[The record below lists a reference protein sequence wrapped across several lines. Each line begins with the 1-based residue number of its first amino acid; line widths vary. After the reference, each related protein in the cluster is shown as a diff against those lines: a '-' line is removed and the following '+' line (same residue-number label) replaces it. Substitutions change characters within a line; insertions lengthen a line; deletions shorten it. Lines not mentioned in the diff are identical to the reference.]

1 MMISFSRS
9 SWRHLLPFLVAGC
22 CFILLL
28 TTVSACQVQGQSE
41 KRLPRLLDVI
51 YVPGP
56 SAMAMTP
63 GGLLYVINLGG
74 MPGKSYIALLD
85 GPKLVDTIPWPDET
99 SFGAGAKMVFN
110 HRNNLLYVL
119 DLLAN
124 QLYVIRDTELITTMG
139 VGYAPREI
147 IVHPDSGLVYI
158 ANPITKP
165 LAPADE
171 AGPGEIVVIEDT
183 QIIHQI
189 PLERPHAM
197 TFSDFDKQIYV
208 GQSNPFGEGAQNIL
222 VTVDDST
229 FMTQTIYEADPNGGI
244 YEIAIDDQNGHM
256 YLTRGDFGL
265 ITYWNGTEFQR
276 IDVGSMGYSINTI
289 TVDSR
294 KNRLY
299 AASWDGPPSHVVV
312 IEGAEV
318 IAEIPVGYDV
328 RGIAV
333 DETHDYVYAAN
344 YRSDTLSV
352 IRGTEVI
359 TTLETGGLGPWDI
372 EVDERRGY
380 IYVTNSNSAGVAVFG
395 FADSDTATGWRQ
407 FLPFIER

>member
-1 MMISFSRS
+1 MISISQLGQRYVLPI
-9 SWRHLLPFLVAGC
+9 LLAGC
-22 CFILLL
+22 CFVLLL
-28 TTVSACQVQGQSE
+28 TTISACLGQVQREDQ
-41 KRLPRLLDVI
+41 LPQLLDVLR
-51 YVPGP
+51 VPGA
-56 SAMAMTP
+56 SAMALASN
-63 GGLLYVINLGG
+63 GLVYVVNLGG
-74 MPGKSYIALLD
+74 EPGKSYIAVLD
-85 GPKLVDTIPWPDET
+85 GPKQVDTIPWPDE
-99 SFGAGAKMVFN
+99 SSWGAGAEIAYNPHNDF
-110 HRNNLLYVL
+110 LYVL
-119 DLLAN
+119 DRIVY
-124 QLYVIRDTELITTMG
+124 QLYIICDTELVTAMK
-139 VGYAPREI
+139 VGYAPWSMTI
-147 IVHPDSGLVYI
+147 HPDSGHVYI
-158 ANPITKP
+158 PNIRTRPSEPGQDPGLGEMIIVQDTK
-165 LAPADE
+165 
-171 AGPGEIVVIEDT
+171 
-183 QIIHQI
+183 IIHKI
-189 PLERPHAM
+189 PLELPYTA
-197 TFSDFDKQIYV
+197 TISEFDNQVYI
-208 GQSNPFGEGAQNIL
+208 GQGNPFGKGAQNIL